1 MFVRAAIDN
10 GVDIEQ
16 LDDEVDPGRGK
27 GRTGLQEAAARGHVE
42 VVEMILDQNPR
53 IDHQDYW
60 NGRTALMEAAKGG
73 HAEVVMMLINSGAS
87 TEIRDYDGLTAY
99 DWAEQY
105 NRKADI
111 EKQIKIWKKMSKNT
125 SDAASV

>member
-1 MFVRAAIDN
+1 
-10 GVDIEQ
+10 
-16 LDDEVDPGRGK
+16 
-27 GRTGLQEAAARGHVE
+27 
-42 VVEMILDQNPR
+42 
-53 IDHQDYW
+53 
-60 NGRTALMEAAKGG
+60 
-73 HAEVVMMLINSGAS
+73 MMLINSGAS